1 MTDAM
6 RCGAAGAG
14 SVGPEMTPDV
24 VIAVAGLF
32 VALGGF
38 VQSGIGLGLGLVGA
52 PVVTLL
58 DPALMPGSMLVAGA
72 TLPVLILARE
82 ALHTDWPG
90 VSWALT
96 GRVAGTLGG
105 IWVLAAVSLRALGIV
120 VGGMVL
126 TVVALSVRNAAVP
139 RNRATLLTAGVIS
152 GVTGTATSIGGPPM
166 ALLYQGESGPRVRAT
181 LSVFFAVGNSIALA
195 ALAVTGHL
203 PGRDVIAGLV
213 FTGCAVAGFA
223 VAAGLR
229 RFLDAGRTRAAVLAA
244 ATGSAFVLIAHS
256 ILG

>member
-1 MTDAM
+1 MH
-6 RCGAAGAG
+6 
-14 SVGPEMTPDV
+14 PDV
-24 VIAVAGLF
+24 VIAVAGVC

-38 VQSGIGLGLGLVGA
+38 VQSGIGLGLGLIAA
-52 PVVTLL
+52 PIVTLL

-72 TLPVLILARE
+72 SLPVLILARE
-82 ALHTDWPG
+82 AWHTDWRG
-90 VSWALT
+90 VSWALG

-126 TVVALSVRNAAVP
+126 AVVVLSIVRTAVP

-152 GVTGTATSIGGPPM
+152 GVTGTATSIGGPPV
-166 ALLYQGESGPRVRAT
+166 ALLYQSESGPRVRAT
-181 LSVFFAVGNSIALA
+181 LSLFFCVGNSIALI
-195 ALAVTGHL
+195 ALATSGHL
-203 PGRDVIAGLV
+203 PGRDVAAGLV
-213 FTGCAVAGFA
+213 FTGCAAAGFA

-244 ATGSAFVLIAHS
+244 AAGSALVLIAHS
-256 ILG
+256 VLG

>member
-1 MTDAM
+1 MHLDAVIV
-6 RCGAAGAG
+6 AAG
-14 SVGPEMTPDV
+14 V
-24 VIAVAGLF
+24 F

-38 VQSGIGLGLGLVGA
+38 VQSGVGLGLGLVAA

-72 TLPVLILARE
+72 SLPLLILARE
-82 ALHTDWPG
+82 SWHTDWRG
-90 VSWALT
+90 VSWALA

-105 IWVLAAVSLRALGIV
+105 IWVLAVVSLRALGIV

-126 TVVALSVRNAAVP
+126 AVVALSVRSAVVP
-139 RNRATLLTAGVIS
+139 RNRVTLLTAGVIS
-152 GVTGTATSIGGPPM
+152 GVTGTATSIGGPPV

-181 LSVFFAVGNSIALA
+181 LSVFFCVGNSIALI
-195 ALAVTGHL
+195 ALASSGHL
-203 PGRDVIAGLV
+203 PGRDVAAGLV
-213 FTGCAVAGFA
+213 FIACAAAGFT

-244 ATGSAFVLIAHS
+244 AAGSAVVLIAHS
-256 ILG
+256 LLG

>member
-1 MTDAM
+1 
-6 RCGAAGAG
+6 
-14 SVGPEMTPDV
+14 
-24 VIAVAGLF
+24 
-32 VALGGF
+32 
-38 VQSGIGLGLGLVGA
+38 
-52 PVVTLL
+52 
-58 DPALMPGSMLVAGA
+58 
-72 TLPVLILARE
+72 VLILARE

-96 GRVAGTLGG
+96 GRVAGTAGG

-120 VGGMVL
+120 VGTMVL
-126 TVVALSVRNAAVP
+126 AVVALSIREAVVP
-139 RNRATLLTAGVIS
+139 RNRVTLVTAGVIS
-152 GVTGTATSIGGPPM
+152 GVTGTATSIGGPPV
-166 ALLYQGESGPRVRAT
+166 ALLYQRESGPRVRAT
-181 LSVFFAVGNSIALA
+181 LSVYFAIGNSVALA

-213 FTGCAVAGFA
+213 FTGCAVAGFT

-244 ATGSAFVLIAHS
+244 AAGSALVLIAHS

>member
-1 MTDAM
+1 
-6 RCGAAGAG
+6 
-14 SVGPEMTPDV
+14 MTPDV

-38 VQSGIGLGLGLVGA
+38 VQSGVGLGLGLVGA

-166 ALLYQGESGPRVRAT
+166 ALLYQSEDGPRVRAT
-181 LSVFFAVGNSIALA
+181 LSVFFIMGNSLALC

-213 FTGCAVAGFA
+213 FTGCAVVGFA

>member
-1 MTDAM
+1 
-6 RCGAAGAG
+6 
-14 SVGPEMTPDV
+14 
-24 VIAVAGLF
+24 
-32 VALGGF
+32 
-38 VQSGIGLGLGLVGA
+38 
-52 PVVTLL
+52 
-58 DPALMPGSMLVAGA
+58 
-72 TLPVLILARE
+72 VLILARE

-105 IWVLAAVSLRALGIV
+105 IWVLAVVSLRALGIV

-126 TVVALSVRNAAVP
+126 TVVVLSARSAAVP

-152 GVTGTATSIGGPPM
+152 GVTGTATSIGGPPV
-166 ALLYQGESGPRVRAT
+166 ALLYQAESGPRVRAT
-181 LSVFFAVGNSIALA
+181 LSVFFTVGNTLALCALA
-195 ALAVTGHL
+195 ATGHL

-213 FTGCAVAGFA
+213 FTGCAAAGFA
-223 VAAGLR
+223 AAAGLR

-244 ATGSAFVLIAHS
+244 AAGSALVLIGHS